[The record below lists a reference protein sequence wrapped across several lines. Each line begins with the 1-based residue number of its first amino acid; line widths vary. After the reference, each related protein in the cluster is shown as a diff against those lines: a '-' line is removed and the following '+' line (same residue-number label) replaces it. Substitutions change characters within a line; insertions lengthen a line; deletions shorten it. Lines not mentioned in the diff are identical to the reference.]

1 MTRLFF
7 VSVLF
12 QLRFNL
18 PLMLHLSSTRDGVWS
33 SALRIVRE
41 IHEIH
46 ESEPRWR
53 KRDGKNVAMEKREK
67 ENLATIIHTGA
78 ILHRWPTKT
87 KTTTNRKFR
96 TRTEKGNYEVVI
108 EESTIFSVKQKTRKK
123 NVKLRSH
130 AKSRGKGLR
139 IFDKTQLRVV

>member
-1 MTRLFF
+1 MFCTGVERVCTFESLRATAMTRLFF

-41 IHEIH
+41 N
-46 ESEPRWR
+46 
-53 KRDGKNVAMEKREK
+53 RDEVGGNVAMERKRKRKTEA
-67 ENLATIIHTGA
+67 ENLATTIHTGA

-96 TRTEKGNYEVVI
+96 TRTERGNYEVVI
-108 EESTIFSVKQKTRKK
+108 RRVNDFFCETKNEKK
-123 NVKLRSH
+123 KC
-130 AKSRGKGLR
+130 
-139 IFDKTQLRVV
+139 

>member
-1 MTRLFF
+1 MFCTGVERVCTFESLRATAMTRLFF

-41 IHEIH
+41 N
-46 ESEPRWR
+46 
-53 KRDGKNVAMEKREK
+53 RDGVGGNVAMERKRKRKAEA
-67 ENLATIIHTGA
+67 ENLATTIHTDA

-96 TRTEKGNYEVVI
+96 TRTERGNYEVVI
-108 EESTIFSVKQKTRKK
+108 RRVNDFFCETKNEKK
-123 NVKLRSH
+123 KC
-130 AKSRGKGLR
+130 
-139 IFDKTQLRVV
+139 